1 MLNLFQHLTCMVNE
15 LHIGNL
21 SMGCRNKFGMTDN
34 YILKAISL
42 GVNTDRTIFELFF
55 MLTIHQFTT
64 N

>member
-1 MLNLFQHLTCMVNE
+1 MVNE